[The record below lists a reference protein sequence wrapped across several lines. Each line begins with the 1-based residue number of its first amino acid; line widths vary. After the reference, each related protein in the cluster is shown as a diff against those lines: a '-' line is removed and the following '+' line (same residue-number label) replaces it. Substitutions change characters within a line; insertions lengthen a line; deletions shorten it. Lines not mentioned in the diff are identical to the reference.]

1 MKFLKIFGIIIL
13 VLILGFLAIGLFVS
27 KHEYKSEVEINK
39 PVIETFAH
47 FNNHES
53 LLKWLPEV
61 KSFEPIK
68 ETPNKVGSEYKMLID
83 SQGKVME
90 MHETL
95 TAYKENEMIEMV
107 FVAGWMT
114 KNNRFTFEKST
125 NGTLLKAEYKVEG
138 NNIFAKSMFAFF
150 SKMFKQIDETN
161 LNRFKEFV
169 ESQPVY
175 IEEEAIQPTIIN

>member
-13 VLILGFLAIGLFVS
+13 LLFLGFLSIGLIS
-27 KHEYKSEVEINK
+27 DKQEYQVEVDINK
-39 PVIETFAH
+39 PVTEVFAW

-53 LLKWLPEV
+53 LSEWIPEV

-83 SQGKVME
+83 SEGKVME

-95 TAYKENEMIEMV
+95 TAYKQNEIIEMV
-107 FVAGWMT
+107 FVAGEMT
-114 KNNRFTFEKST
+114 KYNHFTFQAT
-125 NGTLLKAEYKVEG
+125 DNGTLIKAKYKVEG

-150 SKMFKQIDETN
+150 TKMFKQIDETN
-161 LNRFKEFV
+161 LNRFKDFV
-169 ESQPVY
+169 EAQPVY
-175 IEEEAIQPTIIN
+175 IEKEAVQPTIVN

>member
-1 MKFLKIFGIIIL
+1 MKFLKIFGIILL
-13 VLILGFLAIGLFVS
+13 VLVLGFLSIGLFS
-27 KHEYKSEVEINK
+27 GKQEYQAEVKIYK
-39 PVIETFAH
+39 PVAEVFAL
-47 FNNHES
+47 FNDQES

-83 SQGKVME
+83 NQGQVME

-95 TAYKENEMIEMV
+95 TGYKENEMIEMV

-114 KNNRFTFEKST
+114 KNNHFTFEKL
-125 NGTLLKAEYKVEG
+125 NEGTLLKASYTVEG

-150 SKMFKQIDETN
+150 GSMFKQIDETN
-161 LNRFKEFV
+161 LNRFKDFV
-169 ESQPVY
+169 ESQTALQN
-175 IEEEAIQPTIIN
+175 EEKVESTI